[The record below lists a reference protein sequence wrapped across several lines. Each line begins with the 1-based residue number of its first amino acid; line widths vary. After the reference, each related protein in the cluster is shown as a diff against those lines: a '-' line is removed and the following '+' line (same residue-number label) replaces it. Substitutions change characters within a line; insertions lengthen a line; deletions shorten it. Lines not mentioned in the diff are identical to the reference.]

1 MDKIDEQLNNLSQV
15 EVPIGMHQ
23 FVMRRINYK
32 KLRPVFFITF
42 TLLILNFITIV
53 WHINT
58 KLIDA
63 EFTDMM
69 KDFFEVFSFNFSFIK
84 TMLESF
90 FEIISPLL
98 LVSAALSMIGV
109 IYTGK
114 KMNFYHFSKI

>member
-98 LVSAALSMIGV
+98 LVSAMLSIIGA